1 MMTQEE
7 IMREVKRLQIV
18 ARHTVTEVFAGEY
31 SSAFKGRG
39 MEFAEVREY
48 QPGDDVRT
56 IDWNVT
62 ARAGKPYIK
71 RFTEERELTIML
83 AVDLSASGRFGSGDR
98 LKRELAAEISAV
110 LAFAAVRKNDR
121 IGLLAFTDEVELYVP
136 PKKGTKHTLRI
147 VRELL
152 ALEPKGKGTDLK
164 GAVDHL
170 LRVLPRRSIVFVVSD
185 FLVNGVEETMRVL
198 GSRHDATAIHVNDPR
213 EIELPRAGIVE
224 FEDAET
230 GKRVMVDT
238 SSRQVRGEYA
248 ALMKR
253 RMDGAR
259 DALRRSGM
267 DVVRV
272 STAAEYIHELVMF
285 FRARERRR

>member
-1 MMTQEE
+1 MMTEQD

-48 QPGDDVRT
+48 QPGDDVRA

-62 ARAGKPYIK
+62 ARTGRAFIK
-71 RFTEERELTIML
+71 RFTEERELTIVL
-83 AVDLSASGRFGSGDR
+83 AVDLSASGAFGSTDR
-98 LKRELAAEISAV
+98 LKRQLAAEISAV

-121 IGLLAFTDEVELYVP
+121 IGLLAFTDRVELYVP

-152 ALEPKGKGTDLK
+152 ALVPVGKGTDLR
-164 GAVDHL
+164 GAADHL

-185 FLVNGVEETMRVL
+185 FLYPDVDGALRVL
-198 GSRHDATAIHVNDPR
+198 ASRHDATAIHVNDPR
-213 EIELPRAGIVE
+213 ELEMPRAGLVE
-224 FEDAET
+224 LEDAET
-230 GKRVMVDT
+230 GARVMIDT
-238 SSRQVRGEYA
+238 SSRRVRGQYGA
-248 ALMKR
+248 AMR
-253 RMDGAR
+253 RRLDNAR
-259 DALRRSGM
+259 DALRRSGL

-272 STAAEYIHELVMF
+272 STAGEYIHELVMF

>member
-1 MMTQEE
+1 MMTEEE
-7 IMREVKRLQIV
+7 IMREVKRLQIA

-48 QPGDDVRT
+48 QPGDDVRA

-62 ARAGKPYIK
+62 ARAGKPFIK

-83 AVDLSASGRFGSGDR
+83 AVDLSASGRFGSRDR

-121 IGLLAFTDEVELYVP
+121 IGLLAFTDRIELYVP
-136 PKKGTKHTLRI
+136 PKKGAKHTLRI

-164 GAVDHL
+164 GAAEHM

-185 FLVNGVEETMRVL
+185 FLVGGIEDTMRVL

-213 EIELPRAGIVE
+213 EIELPRAGLVE

-230 GKRVMVDT
+230 GKRVMIDT
-238 SSRQVRGEYA
+238 SSRRVRGQYA

-253 RMDGAR
+253 RIDASR
-259 DALRRSGM
+259 NALRRAGL
-267 DVVRV
+267 DIVQV
-272 STAAEYIHELVMF
+272 STAGEYIHELIMF

>member
-7 IMREVKRLQIV
+7 IMREVKRLQIA
-18 ARHTVTEVFAGEY
+18 ARHTVTEVFSGEY

-48 QPGDDVRT
+48 QPGDDVRA

-62 ARAGKPYIK
+62 ARTGRPFIK

-83 AVDLSASGRFGSGDR
+83 AVDLSASGAFGSTDR
-98 LKRELAAEISAV
+98 LKRQLAAEICAV
-110 LAFAAVRKNDR
+110 LAFAAVRNNDR
-121 IGLLAFTDEVELYVP
+121 IGLVAFTDRIELSIP
-136 PKKGTKHTLRI
+136 PKKGQKHTLRI

-152 ALEPKGKGTDLK
+152 AFEPTGKGTGIK
-164 GAVDHL
+164 AAADHL
-170 LRVLPRRSIVFVVSD
+170 LHVLNRRSIVFVVSD
-185 FLVNGVEETMRVL
+185 FLADNVDDTLRVL
-198 GSRHDATAIHVNDPR
+198 GSRHDATAIHIVDPR
-213 EIELPRAGIVE
+213 ETELPRAGLVE
-224 FEDAET
+224 LEDAET
-230 GKRVMVDT
+230 GRRVVVDT
-238 SSRQVRGEYA
+238 SSRRVRTEYA

-253 RMDGAR
+253 RMDAAR
-259 DALRRSGM
+259 DALRRSGL

-272 STAAEYIHELVMF
+272 STAGQYIHELVMF